1 MPIDTSMYGNIKPFQ
16 VDSPLNALAQVS
28 QVQNAQNQNALAQYT
43 INKAK
48 REDSDTLEV
57 RNALMDTNGDYKA
70 AANALMQ
77 RGLYKPAMEIG
88 KAQLE
93 QDKTKSEILK
103 NNASAGETN
112 TKTLNLKL
120 QQHKDMLGPVNDP
133 QSAAAW
139 VTSIYNDPDL
149 GAMMKRTGAS
159 AEDLIAKIPTDPAE
173 FQTWKMQ
180 SSLSA
185 DKLIEYT
192 TPNANTVASNKT
204 SLMTTKMNND
214 TSRANNAATVAAT
227 LSGQNKADA
236 RAREA
241 NNAPEYKQDADGNW
255 IALPKKIA
263 AGASIV
269 AQPVFG
275 SDGKPLA
282 GGSKMTEDQGKAT
295 GWLVQAENA
304 FNNMNNAVKN
314 KPSAAKPGFPDVVAG
329 IPSMGIGGAVGNM
342 MRGTDRQKF
351 MQGSSSLSESLLRA
365 ATGAGVNKDEAAQK
379 VRELTPVFGD
389 SDENISQKMAA
400 IPLYIE
406 SLKVR
411 AGPGAKKAVAI
422 VNSAKAPNID
432 DLLKK
437 YGD

>member
-1 MPIDTSMYGNIKPFQ
+1 MAGIDTSIYNNIKPFE
-16 VDSPLNALAQVS
+16 VESPMNALAQVS

-48 REDSDTLEV
+48 REDADTLEV
-57 RNALMDTNGDYKA
+57 RNALMNTNGDYKA
-70 AANALMQ
+70 AQNALMQ
-77 RGLYKPAMEIG
+77 KGLYKPAMEIG

-93 QDKTKSEILK
+93 QDKTKSEISK
-103 NNASAGETN
+103 NTASAGETN
-112 TKTLNLKL
+112 AKTLNLKL
-120 QQHKDMLGPVNDP
+120 QQHKDLLGPVNDP

-139 VTSIYNDPDL
+139 VMSAYNDPDIGTL
-149 GAMMKRTGAS
+149 VKRTGAS
-159 AEDLIAKIPTDPAE
+159 VDDIIAKIPTDPAE
-173 FQTWKMQ
+173 FQKWKMQ

-214 TSRANNAATVAAT
+214 TSRETNAATNAI
-227 LSGQNKADA
+227 S
-236 RAREA
+236 RERL
-241 NNAPEYKQDADGNW
+241 NFDK
-255 IALPKKIA
+255 
-263 AGASIV
+263 
-269 AQPVFG
+269 AQPKGQYDAERGLLVDPRTG
-275 SDGKPLA
+275 VAKPVIGPDGVPL
-282 GGSKMTEDQGKAT
+282 GGKDKMTEDQGKAT
-295 GWLVQAENA
+295 GWLVQAQNA
-304 FNNMNNAVKN
+304 FNNMNDAIKS
-314 KPSAAKPGFPDVVAG
+314 KPSASKPGFPDVVAG

-351 MQGSSSLSESLLRA
+351 LQGSSSLSESLLRA

-389 SDENISQKMAA
+389 GDETINQKMAA

-411 AGPGAKKAVAI
+411 AGPGAKKATAI
-422 VNSAKAPNID
+422 VSAAKPPNID